1 MVLVAGCLPADADGG
16 EGGAVDS
23 TIDSPA
29 AYEAALEP
37 LQERSDVLEE
47 RFGAVQGE
55 GYRGPGQVR
64 RVLAEIIPEYAV
76 LLDETR
82 AIEVEGTDLEKA
94 HDLLLAS
101 LERQQ
106 EGLELALQ
114 GLEEGDTVLVAEGGQ
129 ALKQAQALVRK
140 HRRLLAR
147 ARD

>member
-1 MVLVAGCLPADADGG
+1 MLVAGCLPADADAGDG
-16 EGGAVDS
+16 VDA
-23 TIDSPA
+23 TVDSPA

-37 LQERSDVLEE
+37 LKERSDVLEE
-47 RFGAVQGE
+47 RFAAVQGE
-55 GYRGPGQVR
+55 GYRGPGQVL
-64 RVLAEIIPEYAV
+64 RVLTEIIPEYAE

-114 GLEEGDTVLVAEGGQ
+114 GLEEGDTVLVAEGGH

>member
-1 MVLVAGCLPADADGG
+1 VLVAGCFPADADGG
-16 EGGAVDS
+16 DERAVD
-23 TIDSPA
+23 TTA

-37 LQERSDVLEE
+37 LKERSDVLEE
-47 RFGAVQGE
+47 RFAAVQEE

-64 RVLAEIIPEYAV
+64 RVLAEIIPEYAE

-82 AIEVEGTDLEKA
+82 TLEVEGADLEKA
-94 HDLLLAS
+94 HELLLAS

-129 ALKQAQALVRK
+129 ALKQAQTLVRK

>member
-1 MVLVAGCLPADADGG
+1 VLVAGCFPAGADGG
-16 EGGAVDS
+16 DGRAVD
-23 TIDSPA
+23 TTA

-37 LQERSDVLEE
+37 LKKRSDVLEE
-47 RFGAVQGE
+47 RFAEVQEE

-64 RVLAEIIPEYAV
+64 RVLAEIIPEYAE

-82 AIEVEGTDLEKA
+82 ALEVEGTDLEKA
-94 HDLLLAS
+94 HELLLAS

-129 ALKQAQALVRK
+129 ALKQAQTLVRK